1 MAWLVRA
8 GRAAPMLLAFSAASG
23 LAVHG
28 TAWQAALST
37 TRAAHRLIILD
48 EADPHSHPAKPS
60 GDFTRR

>member
-1 MAWLVRA
+1 
-8 GRAAPMLLAFSAASG
+8 MLLAFSAASG

-28 TAWQAALST
+28 TVWQAALST

-48 EADPHSHPAKPS
+48 EADPYSHPAKPS